1 MKEVSTMSTITKE
14 RNILVIIGDKTNRR
28 YTFDINT
35 GILYGCSGKA
45 LKTKPTE
52 AVKVTT
58 GNSPIFA
65 IYHLLM
71 ERWTTAQISANE
83 RFKKLLSFADTL
95 TSLGYSTNDISK
107 WEIQYFNDAIVDE
120 EATLKEVLK
129 YCKEV
134 KENGNRIVYNEYVTA
149 KCREKMAQALKAY
162 DLTDTEKDLIQF
174 ILRRKNAEIKV
185 PALVSYIK
193 FLMPFYNNDYYA
205 IERKLVEY
213 AEMCKGLNWE
223 PKKGDF
229 GSLYVQT
236 KLTFELNRQ
245 KIESEKLERN
255 QPKSLF
261 FEDDNFTVI
270 IPITGEAFKL
280 EAEAQSNC
288 VYRSYLSE
296 VIKGYTNIVFIRKK
310 TDVDTSYITCEVRE
324 GRIVQYLGKFNNYV
338 HDEEAIEFKRKY
350 QAYLNTVTF

>member
-1 MKEVSTMSTITKE
+1 MSTITKE

-52 AVKVTT
+52 AVKVST
-58 GNSPIFA
+58 GDSPIFT
-65 IYHLLM
+65 IYHFLM
-71 ERWTTAQISANE
+71 ERCTTAQISASE

-95 TSLGYSTNDISK
+95 TSLGYSTDDISK
-107 WEIQYFNDAIVDE
+107 WEIQYFSDAIIEE

-134 KENGNRIVYNEYVTA
+134 KENGNRIVYNEYVA
-149 KCREKMAQALKAY
+149 LKCREKMAQTLKPY

-174 ILRRKNAEIKV
+174 ILRRKTVEIKV
-185 PALVSYIK
+185 PALVSYLK

-205 IERKLVEY
+205 IERKLMEY
-213 AEMCKGLNWE
+213 ICMCKDLNWE

-229 GSLYVQT
+229 ASLYIQT
-236 KLTFELNRQ
+236 KLTFELNKQ

-255 QPKSLF
+255 QPKTLF
-261 FEDDNFTVI
+261 FEDENFTVI
-270 IPITGEAFKL
+270 IPITSEAFKL

-296 VIKGYTNIVFIRKK
+296 VMKGYTNIVFIRKK
-310 TDVDTSYITCEVRE
+310 SDVDTSYITCEVRD
-324 GRIVQYLGKFNNYV
+324 GRIVQYLGRYNNYV
-338 HDEEAIEFKRKY
+338 HDEEALAFRTKY
-350 QAYLNTVTF
+350 QAYLNTVQF

>member
-1 MKEVSTMSTITKE
+1 MSTITKE
-14 RNILVIIGDKTNRR
+14 KNILVIIGEKTQRR

-35 GILYGCSGKA
+35 GVLYGCSGKA
-45 LKTKPTE
+45 LKNKPSEVVSVPTDC
-52 AVKVTT
+52 
-58 GNSPIFA
+58 SPIFS

-71 ERWTTAQISANE
+71 EHWTTAQISASE
-83 RFKKLLSFADTL
+83 RLKKLLSFADTL
-95 TSLGYSTNDISK
+95 TSLGYTTREISCS
-107 WEIQYFNDAIVDE
+107 EMRHFNDAIIDK

-129 YCKEV
+129 FCKET
-134 KENGNRIVYNEYVTA
+134 KENGNRIFYNEYMSIKA
-149 KCREKMAQALKAY
+149 KEKMAQALKSY
-162 DLTDTEKDLIQF
+162 DLTDTEKELIQF
-174 ILRRKNAEIKV
+174 ITYRKNVEIKI

-193 FLMPFYNNDYYA
+193 FLIPFYNNDHYS
-205 IERKLVEY
+205 IERKLAEY
-213 AEMCKGLNWE
+213 VNMCKDLNWE

-255 QPKSLF
+255 QPKKLF

-270 IPITGEAFKL
+270 IPITSEAFKL

-296 VIKGYTNIVFIRKK
+296 VLKGYTNIVFIRKK

-324 GRIVQYLGKFNNYV
+324 GRIVQYLAKFNNYV
-338 HDEEAIEFKRKY
+338 HDEKALEFKKKY
-350 QAYLNTVTF
+350 QAYLNTLTF

>member
-1 MKEVSTMSTITKE
+1 MSTITKE

-35 GILYGCSGKA
+35 GVLYGCSGKA
-45 LKTKPTE
+45 LKTKPSE
-52 AVKVTT
+52 AVRVTT
-58 GNSPIFA
+58 DHSPIFT
-65 IYHLLM
+65 IYHFLM

-83 RFKKLLSFADTL
+83 RLKKLLSLADTL
-95 TSLGYSTNDISK
+95 TSLGYSTRDISH

-120 EATLKEVLK
+120 KATLKEVLK
-129 YCKEV
+129 FCKET
-134 KENGNRIVYNEYVTA
+134 KENGNRIIYNDYVII
-149 KCREKMAQALKAY
+149 KHREKLAQALKSY

-174 ILRRKNAEIKV
+174 IIRRENVKIKI

-213 AEMCKGLNWE
+213 VNMCKDLNWE

-245 KIESEKLERN
+245 KIESEKLEKN
-255 QPKSLF
+255 QPKKLF
-261 FEDDNFTVI
+261 FEDDNFTVV
-270 IPITGEAFKL
+270 IPVTGEAFKL

-310 TDVDTSYITCEVRE
+310 TDVNTSYITCEVRD
-324 GRIVQYLGKFNNYV
+324 GRIVQYLAKYNNYV
-338 HDEEAIEFKRKY
+338 HDDEALEFKKKY
-350 QAYLNTVTF
+350 QAYLDTLTF